1 MFKTLATQSVSNNI
15 SWHQCLRMS
24 MALTFIVNGT
34 GINQCGPLQE
44 SMLML
49 GVVTPHVGHD
59 IFKSPYTH
67 THNWRFEL
75 HTM

>member
-1 MFKTLATQSVSNNI
+1 
-15 SWHQCLRMS
+15 
-24 MALTFIVNGT
+24 MALKLVVNGT

-49 GVVTPHVGHD
+49 GVVTPHD

-67 THNWRFEL
+67 THTIGGLNYTLCNPFVD
-75 HTM
+75 